1 MSATATPEKSASN
14 ATNAAQ
20 MVETQREML
29 DFVRDLVN
37 IESYATQVDGS
48 TRSATCCA
56 TRWGARL
63 RNRTRARRAARA
75 GAQVARGIH
84 AARLRPH
91 AARLP
96 ARRAVERRRPRAC
109 ADPRRSRHGVRSGQ
123 GLPFSIDGDRALG
136 PGIADMKG
144 GLTVAVYA
152 LKALQAT
159 GLNNLKRSRA
169 CSAPMSRAAASMRA
183 SRSRM
188 RPRIRTGCS
197 AWNAREGGKLM
208 GSRAQIGVAKLE
220 VFGRDAHAG
229 SAYAKGISAIEAMAR
244 KVQAIHALTD
254 PSREIYLCVG
264 QISGGWRRSV
274 IPGYCMCTI
283 DIRTPGPDV
292 GRSRVEAARDRGDR
306 RAAGLAFEVPDRL
319 APARRPVDAKTD
331 KLIGIAKEA
340 GAEFGL
346 DFGVLR
352 SPAAGSSAF
361 VGPMDLPCLDGMGP
375 MGGDLMTTNEH
386 IVISSMVDRATC
398 LRRRCTSSGQ
408 GRGTRL
414 DEDRH
419 DRRSNEEDPR
429 LDAGARVRADRIPAA
444 ARRYRQRD
452 RAARRRRDGRT
463 LDGRHDA
470 RHRLRRHAARS
481 CAAAGAMDLRRVH
494 GRSRRRGIAPA
505 VECRLRG
512 GTGKGRLLMMGHID
526 TAFPVGAPA
535 TNPFRIDPATKRAYG
550 PAVADMK
557 GGDAG
562 IVFACRALVE
572 TGVARP
578 EQITVIFDT
587 DEQGGSVRS
596 RPLIE
601 AEARQSD
608 WGLVTEAGRV
618 GGEAVGQRAG
628 IAIGEIIIDG
638 VEAHLGTG
646 CTGRSAIEAMCR
658 KVIALH
664 KLHDPDNGVL
674 LNVGEFNGGTRRN
687 LYAGRCV
694 ARMDIRCVDM
704 AAWERTK
711 ASIEAIAA
719 ANDLPGTTTTLKLQ
733 QHRPPMPWTPE
744 TRRMA
749 ELVRE
754 TGAAIGAN
762 IDTIATMG
770 GSDANIIASQG
781 VPTQRT
787 RTGRRRDHD
796 ARRVHRAA
804 DAGGA
809 GGAGRRVGAQAR
821 NRRSRCVNM
830 DDARLK
836 KIGETRALAEF
847 ALNLKLDD
855 CPPDV
860 IHQAKRCTIETP
872 ACALGGSRTP
882 LVRTALNCDGADGR
896 CARERHSDD
905 RRRRQALRRIVRRS
919 STASPRM
926 RSTTAASCCR
936 VTTAARI
943 FATLAMAELTKCSG
957 REFVE
962 AVIAAY
968 EVTTRIGEATRP
980 TPEYRRQVSG
990 YGPHQGFAAVVAAGR
1005 LLKLDVDRMVH
1016 AFGIYGTFAPLP
1028 SSAQWNWR
1036 TVR

>member
-1 MSATATPEKSASN
+1 MSAIETPAKS
-14 ATNAAQ
+14 ATNATPTLRKYL
-20 MVETQREML
+20 ETQRDAML

-37 IESYATQVDGS
+37 IESYATQVGGTNAVGDKLCDALEKDGF
-48 TRSATCCA
+48 TTERV
-56 TRWGARL
+56 RGAPLAPERKWL
-63 RNRTRARRAARA
+63 EEFMLPGFDRTQLGFQR
-75 GAQVARGIH
+75 VARWSGDGH
-84 AARLRPH
+84 G
-91 AARLP
+91 
-96 ARRAVERRRPRAC
+96 RALILGDLDTAFVP
-109 ADPRRSRHGVRSGQ
+109 GKGF
-123 GLPFSIDGDRALG
+123 PFSIDGDRALG

-159 GLNNLKRSRA
+159 GLNNLKEIT
-169 CSAPMSRAAASMRA
+169 CVFSADEQGGSLDARKPIEDAAAHSDWVFCME
-183 SRSRM
+183 
-188 RPRIRTGCS
+188 C
-197 AWNAREGGKLM
+197 AREGGKLM

-283 DIRTPGPDV
+283 DIRTPGPEAWEE
-292 GRSRVEAARDRGDR
+292 VESKLRAIAGKR
-306 RAAGLAFEVPDRL
+306 RAAGLAFEVPDRF
-319 APARRPVDAKTD
+319 APSRRPVDEEDRQAD
-331 KLIGIAKEA
+331 RHRE
-340 GAEFGL
+340 
-346 DFGVLR
+346 
-352 SPAAGSSAF
+352 GSGRR
-361 VGPMDLPCLDGMGP
+361 VR
-375 MGGDLMTTNEH
+375 T
-386 IVISSMVDRATC
+386 R
-398 LRRRCTSSGQ
+398 LRR
-408 GRGTRL
+408 
-414 DEDRH
+414 
-419 DRRSNEEDPR
+419 
-429 LDAGARVRADRIPAA
+429 AA
-444 ARRYRQRD
+444 L
-452 RAARRRRDGRT
+452 ARRRQLRVRRPDGPAMPRRDGS
-463 LDGRHDA
+463 DGRRPDDDQRA
-470 RHRLRRHAARS
+470 HR
-481 CAAAGAMDLRRVH
+481 DLVD
-494 GRSRRRGIAPA
+494 GRSRDVARSDAAQARGRGVGQGLMRTDMTDEATKKIHAWMQAHESELIAFLQRLVDIDSATELRDGVETVARLMEDTMRGIGFDVTRREVAPPPEQWIYDAFMADRGDAGIAPA

-646 CTGRSAIEAMCR
+646 FRTGRSAIEAMCR

-733 QHRPPMPWTPE
+733 QHRPPMPWTPQ

-781 VPTQRT
+781 VPTLCGLGPVGGAIMT
-787 RTGRRRDHD
+787 RDEYIELPTL
-796 ARRVHRAA
+796 VERAA
-804 DAGGA
+804 LVA
-809 GGAGRRVGAQAR
+809 
-821 NRRSRCVNM
+821 
-830 DDARLK
+830 
-836 KIGETRALAEF
+836 ALAH
-847 ALNLKLDD
+847 KLG
-855 CPPDV
+855 
-860 IHQAKRCTIETP
+860 T
-872 ACALGGSRTP
+872 GGVE
-882 LVRTALNCDGADGR
+882 VRKHG
-896 CARERHSDD
+896 
-905 RRRRQALRRIVRRS
+905 
-919 STASPRM
+919 
-926 RSTTAASCCR
+926 
-936 VTTAARI
+936 
-943 FATLAMAELTKCSG
+943 
-957 REFVE
+957 
-962 AVIAAY
+962 
-968 EVTTRIGEATRP
+968 
-980 TPEYRRQVSG
+980 
-990 YGPHQGFAAVVAAGR
+990 
-1005 LLKLDVDRMVH
+1005 
-1016 AFGIYGTFAPLP
+1016 
-1028 SSAQWNWR
+1028 
-1036 TVR
+1036 